1 MKTDDLIDALGA
13 GLEPV
18 GPARLSPA
26 ALTLAAA
33 AAVVAVLF
41 LLGLRP
47 DLGAAVQGPA
57 FWAKAAYTG
66 ALAVVG
72 GWLVLRLGCPGAS
85 ARPPGLAF
93 AAVVGAALAVGA
105 GEILLSAPDARMDV
119 WLGDTWRYCS
129 ANILK
134 VSVFAA
140 PFIWLSARGLAPT
153 RPVRAG
159 AAMGVLTGAVGATAY
174 GLHCPEATAAF
185 VATWYA
191 LGVLLCGA
199 VGALTGR
206 YALRW

>member
-57 FWAKAAYTG
+57 FWAKAPIRARWPSSAAGWCCGWAVRAHRRGRRAWRSPPSSAQPGRRRGRDPALGARRAHGRLAGGHLALLLRQHPEGVRFRCAVHLAFGARTG
-66 ALAVVG
+66 AHA
-72 GWLVLRLGCPGAS
+72 
-85 ARPPGLAF
+85 
-93 AAVVGAALAVGA
+93 
-105 GEILLSAPDARMDV
+105 
-119 WLGDTWRYCS
+119 
-129 ANILK
+129 
-134 VSVFAA
+134 
-140 PFIWLSARGLAPT
+140 
-153 RPVRAG
+153 PVRAG

>member
-153 RPVRAG
+153 RRSGPGPPWA
-159 AAMGVLTGAVGATAY
+159 
-174 GLHCPEATAAF
+174 C
-185 VATWYA
+185 
-191 LGVLLCGA
+191 
-199 VGALTGR
+199 
-206 YALRW
+206 

>member
-18 GPARLSPA
+18 RPARLNPA
-26 ALTLAAA
+26 ALALAAA
-33 AAVVAVLF
+33 ASVAAVLV

-57 FWAKAAYTG
+57 FWIKAAYTG
-66 ALAVVG
+66 ALAMAG
-72 GWLVLRLGCPGAS
+72 GWLVLRLGRPGAP
-85 ARPPGLAF
+85 ARTPALAF
-93 AAVVGAALAVGA
+93 AAVLGAALAVGA
-105 GEILLSAPDARMDV
+105 GEVLGAAPDARMDV

-159 AAMGVLTGAVGATAY
+159 AAMGVLAGAVGATAY

-185 VATWYA
+185 VSTWYG

-199 VGALTGR
+199 AGALIGR
-206 YALRW
+206 VALRW